1 MAFMRSNRVFF
12 SAFRKSQ
19 VRHFVAA
26 KISAKDVKLLRDQ
39 TGAPMME
46 CKKAL
51 QHEDVQ
57 GDVEKAVDWLRKHGI
72 AAASKRSSKDA
83 AEGLI
88 ALSLSPCKRFASVV
102 ELNSET
108 DFVARNT
115 LFQEALRKVADCALS
130 LAENNVDKN
139 NTTNDSQYK
148 NITNVLLEHKLDDG
162 TNVSEMIAELGG
174 TVRENILLSNAEI
187 VSVGSNS
194 SVTGYI
200 HNQFAP
206 NMGTMACIVGLEDG
220 NDTDDNTIANQI
232 ALHVTA
238 AAPKYLTV
246 NDIPEDD
253 LEREASILREQGL
266 ASGKPADIVEKM
278 VTGRMKKFHKE
289 FCLIEQEFIVDD
301 SKRTVKKVLKDNNS
315 DMSGFLWKKVGGSG
329 SVSGF

>member
-1 MAFMRSNRVFF
+1 MKSIVKQFLSYRYHHPRRLF
-12 SAFRKSQ
+12 STIK
-19 VRHFVAA
+19 V
-26 KISAKDVKLLRDQ
+26 SAKDVKTLREQ

-51 QHEDVQ
+51 SHEDVQ
-57 GDVEKAVDWLRKHGI
+57 GDIEKAIDWLRKNGI

-88 ALSLSPCKRFASVV
+88 ALSLSPCKRIASIV

-115 LFQEALRKVADCALS
+115 LFQEALRTVADHALT
-130 LAENNVDKN
+130 LATDDNNKN
-139 NTTNDSQYK
+139 GYK
-148 NITNVLLEHKLDDG
+148 NITNELLENNLDNG
-162 TNVSEMIAELGG
+162 TNVSELIAELGG

-187 VSVGSNS
+187 ITADDNS
-194 SVTGYI
+194 SITGYI

-206 NMGTMACIVGLEDG
+206 NIGTMACIVGLQSG
-220 NDTDDNTIANQI
+220 NDDVATQI

-238 AAPKYLTV
+238 ASPKYLNV
-246 NDIPEDD
+246 QEIPDDD
-253 LEREASILREQGL
+253 LEREASIFREQGL

-278 VTGRMKKFHKE
+278 MKGRIKKFHKE
-289 FCLIEQEFIVDD
+289 CCLIEQEFIVDD
-301 SKRTVKKVLKDNNS
+301 SKRTVKKVLKDHNC
-315 DMSGFLWKKVGGSG
+315 DLTGFLWKKVGGSG

>member
-1 MAFMRSNRVFF
+1 MKSIVKQFLSYRYHHPRRLF
-12 SAFRKSQ
+12 STIK
-19 VRHFVAA
+19 V
-26 KISAKDVKLLRDQ
+26 SAKDVKTLREQ

-51 QHEDVQ
+51 SHEDVQ
-57 GDVEKAVDWLRKHGI
+57 GDIEKAIDWLRKNGI

-88 ALSLSPCKRFASVV
+88 AISLSPCKRIASIV

-115 LFQEALRKVADCALS
+115 LFQEALRTVADHALT
-130 LAENNVDKN
+130 LANDDNKKNGYKNELLENN
-139 NTTNDSQYK
+139 
-148 NITNVLLEHKLDDG
+148 LDNG
-162 TNVSEMIAELGG
+162 TNVSELIAELGG

-187 VSVGSNS
+187 ITVDDNS
-194 SVTGYI
+194 SITGYI

-206 NMGTMACIVGLEDG
+206 NMGTMACVVGLQSG
-220 NDTDDNTIANQI
+220 NDDVATQI

-238 AAPKYLTV
+238 ASPKYLNV
-246 NDIPEDD
+246 QEIPDDD
-253 LEREASILREQGL
+253 LEREASIFREQGL

-278 VTGRMKKFHKE
+278 MKGRIKKFHKE
-289 FCLIEQEFIVDD
+289 SCLIEQEFIVDD
-301 SKRTVKKVLKDNNS
+301 SKRTVKKVLKDHNC
-315 DMSGFLWKKVGGSG
+315 DLTGFLWKKVGGSG